1 MQHNPYED
9 ALRGLGTTRPA
20 MRRPGTQLLNPDE
33 FTQEP
38 LSPGADPAPTD
49 PSILNYLYQNRL
61 KQELQERQFG
71 AARTGDRN
79 EAAALQ
85 GLMGQADERIAENP
99 LTRQAAEVDAFRQ
112 RRQGAVEQGFGG
124 EVDPIQAMNRY
135 ERGIAE
141 RKLGVAERVAGIGAG
156 GELAKQEAAN
166 RGALAVTESKG
177 AQAQS
182 FLDLMNQASMSGRQV
197 GGITIPGGGGSVR
210 FAPEQQVPPGLLQ
223 TVTGA
228 RQRLEAEKNKAEWF
242 NKNTEGIQAAQ
253 VTLNQAIANA
263 LSRDPAPP
271 NLKEY
276 VYAIIQD
283 PTAANHSLDDIL
295 RLKGETDVTPE
306 ERNMMQQLLTT
317 YRGH

>member
-1 MQHNPYED
+1 MHNYED
-9 ALRGLGTTRPA
+9 ALQGLGSVRP
-20 MRRPGTQLLNPDE
+20 RRGTQLLNPDE

-38 LSPGADPAPTD
+38 LSEGADRAPVD

-61 KQELQERQFG
+61 KQELGERQFG
-71 AARTGDRN
+71 AARAGDRN

-85 GLMGQADERIAENP
+85 GLIGQADESIAENP

-112 RRQGAVEQGFGG
+112 RRQGAIEQGFGG
-124 EVDPIQAMNRY
+124 EVDPIQAMNQY
-135 ERGIAE
+135 QRGIEA
-141 RKLGVAERVAGIGAG
+141 RKLGVQERVAGIGAG

-177 AQAQS
+177 AQAQT
-182 FLDLMNQASMSGRQV
+182 FMDLMNQARMSGAQV
-197 GGITIPGGGGSVR
+197 GGYTLPGGQGSVR

-228 RQRLEAEKNKAEWF
+228 RQRLLAEQQKAGMFDKNLP
-242 NKNTEGIQAAQ
+242 GISAATT
-253 VTLNQAIANA
+253 VLNQAIANA
-263 LSRDPAPP
+263 LSRDPAPD

-276 VYAIIQD
+276 VYTIIND
-283 PTAANHSLDDIL
+283 PNADRYSLDDIL
-295 RLKGETDVTPE
+295 RLKGETDITPE
-306 ERNMMQQLLTT
+306 ERNAMQQLLVT